1 MASWQAGPG
10 RTERVWTLLEDQD
23 GVLLKNVSVQNTAT
37 SVLLD
42 HLQPGTMYTVTVVTE
57 AVGLQSSASIR
68 AVTGKYWGTGR
79 SRKGPTRF
87 LSLF

>member
-42 HLQPGTMYTVTVVTE
+42 HLQPGTIYTVTVVTE

-79 SRKGPTRF
+79 SRKGRTRF